1 MATLADILHRTLRLV
16 DPDVYDGTAT
26 ALGSVS
32 TTVDTLC
39 LMADDYF
46 NDGFIY
52 FTSGLNVG
60 YTSRIVD
67 WVLSTHTFTHAARA
81 SAVSAGTTFVA
92 TRTDRAH
99 LLAAV
104 NAALDECG
112 LVTRVNAT
120 LTATASTWQYTLP
133 AGVSNVRRVETYAAN
148 AAPARNQHWDER
160 AGVLYFADG
169 SQPTEGDTIRVFYAG
184 THAALSADTDALSDG
199 ISTPLVVWGAAYHYL
214 FARSQEPTNNTPDMQ
229 SALKLTREYYQEMKA
244 RYPTRSMAIDPKIA
258 QTGA

>member
-1 MATLADILHRTLRLV
+1 MTTLADILHRTIRLV

-26 ALGSVS
+26 GG
-32 TTVDTLC
+32 TTATTIDAAC
-39 LMADDYF
+39 PMPDDYF
-46 NDGFIY
+46 NGGLIY
-52 FTSGLNVG
+52 FTSG
-60 YTSRIVD
+60 TSAGNTNNIVD
-67 WVLSTHTFTHAARA
+67 WTLSTHTFLYNVQAAI
-81 SAVSAGTTFVA
+81 VSGTTFVA
-92 TRTDRAH
+92 TRTKRAH
-99 LLAAV
+99 LLAAI
-104 NAALDECG
+104 NSALDECG
-112 LVTRVNAT
+112 KVTNVDAS

-133 AGVSNVRRVETYAAN
+133 SGVSNVRRVETYAAN

-199 ISTPLVVWGAAYHYL
+199 IATPLVVWGAAYHYL